1 MQISINMCDS
11 VSFSCIIQEK
21 ETVYDVCTRE
31 WSTFSD
37 LKFTN
42 TQCKCSLVPILI
54 VLSTT

>member
-1 MQISINMCDS
+1 MCDS

-21 ETVYDVCTRE
+21 ETVYDVGTRE

-37 LKFTN
+37 LKWTN

-54 VLSTT
+54 IVLSTT